1 MDYRPVLLFVSTIC
15 LGIASAVTRK
25 SSFLPPPPP
34 AERRMLYH
42 ILLPIGLSLMAI
54 AMIFS
59 GRLSP
64 QEKHW
69 AFATLGAVMGFALG
83 TFRNSK

>member
-25 SSFLPPPPP
+25 SRSSP

-42 ILLPIGLSLMAI
+42 TLFPIALSLMAI

-83 TFRNSK
+83 TARNSK

>member
-25 SSFLPPPPP
+25 SSPPPSP

-54 AMIFS
+54 EMIFS
-59 GRLSP
+59 ARLSP